1 MDERSEPDADG
12 VPGRE
17 PPMSTRSSVN
27 IISDAPVSDVVALAV
42 EAERLGFDRC
52 WVYDEGLVTR
62 DVYVVLA
69 AIAAATTTI
78 ALGPGITNP
87 YTRHPATTASC
98 IATLDE
104 YSNGRA
110 LLGIGAGGSLTLD
123 PLGIARTK
131 PLVTVRDTIRACRSL
146 FAGERVDLV
155 NDTFELRGA
164 ANGFATRP
172 DIEIWLA
179 GRGPKM
185 LYLGGAVCDGVMLDF
200 IHKRFLGDY
209 VAHVRS
215 GAAETGNSVQI
226 SYSTM
231 IVTDDMSLAT
241 AKPHLTYRI
250 VDSPPE
256 VKAALGV
263 SDAASDRIRSAMAGG
278 LDAWVTPFV
287 IHGTRRECRT
297 EIENLCDRHG
307 FNEFLLPV
315 LELHGAADAMRAA
328 AAVLA

>member
-1 MDERSEPDADG
+1 ML
-12 VPGRE
+12 
-17 PPMSTRSSVN
+17 RSSVN
-27 IISDAPVSDVVALAV
+27 IISDVPVSTVVALAV

-62 DVYVVLA
+62 DVYVTLA

-78 ALGPGITNP
+78 GLGPGITNP

-123 PLGIARTK
+123 PLAISRSK
-131 PLVTVRDTIRACRSL
+131 PLVAVRDTIRACRAM
-146 FAGERVDLV
+146 FAGERVNLV
-155 NDTFELRGA
+155 SDTFELRGA
-164 ANGFATRP
+164 TNGFATRP

-185 LYLGGAVCDGVMLDF
+185 LHLGGAVCDGVMLDF
-200 IHKRFLGDY
+200 IHKPSLGEY
-209 VAHVRS
+209 VARVRA
-215 GAAETGNSVQI
+215 GAAETCNAVQL

-231 IVTDDMSLAT
+231 IITGDASLQS

-250 VDSPPE
+250 VDSPLE
-256 VKAALGV
+256 VKDALGITG
-263 SDAASDRIRSAMAGG
+263 AASERIRAAMAGG
-278 LDAWVTPFV
+278 LEAAAEFVHDDWVTPFV
-287 IHGTRRECRT
+287 IHGSQAECRS
-297 EIENLCDRHG
+297 EIANLVDRHG
-307 FNEFLLPV
+307 LDEFLLPV
-315 LELHGAADAMRAA
+315 LDLQDAVKTMRVA